1 MGHKN
6 SKNRNEE
13 FKEALS
19 KFETK
24 EVKDLKKTFK
34 RLCQLSGTKKTIDK
48 QTFMDHFAEEKDDH
62 FHINRV
68 LAEHLFHA
76 FDFRNEEKIDFEEF
90 AIGTAMCCK
99 GSSDEK
105 MEFIFH
111 VLATADGMVSKD
123 DLSMILRTIVD
134 AVYKLL
140 HVEIEDHEKENTLK
154 PLIDEAVNHFGKTES
169 GKLNLEEFKHWAEA
183 NSQVMDFFEV
193 LLHKGYQHKY
203 SPAVPTLPEAPIPPP
218 NLVLDN
224 GTSATSELLDNESL
238 LRLRGG
244 LPHHLWPLD
253 MELMYKP
260 AVHGYS
266 LKTFYNKIGKG
277 PTLLVIKDK
286 NGHRFG
292 SFTSTQITDHG
303 AGYYGDEDCFLFKLS
318 PEFKLFIP
326 TGANSSFVM
335 SNQSALAFGG
345 PGPNHGLWLDS
356 DIDKGVSRES
366 PTYGNQSLSSSEEF
380 HCIQLEAWGFKPKEA
395 TPNSTPGT
403 LRNSS
408 RRELTSS
415 TNAFTT
421 SKKELVT
428 LSVNKEHLQA
438 KETQAKL
445 VELETSKHNLEAELE
460 RIKKQLEKEKEE
472 REKLEAQVKTS
483 PPASRKNHETS
494 TKT

>member
-1 MGHKN
+1 MGHRN
-6 SKNRNEE
+6 STNRTEE
-13 FKEALS
+13 FKDAIS

-24 EVKDLKKTFK
+24 EIKDLKKTFK
-34 RLCQLSGTKKTIDK
+34 KLCQLSGTKKTIDK
-48 QTFMDHFAEEKDDH
+48 QTFMDHFAEEKEEH
-62 FHINRV
+62 FHINKH

-76 FDFRNEEKIDFEEF
+76 FDFRNEDKIDFEEF

-99 GSSDEK
+99 GTSDEK

-111 VLATADGMVSKD
+111 VLANSEGMVAKD

-140 HVEIEDHEKENTLK
+140 KVEIEDHEKENMLK
-154 PLIDEAVNHFGKTES
+154 PLTDDAINHFGKTES
-169 GKLNLEEFKHWAEA
+169 GKLNLEEFKKWAEE

-203 SPAVPTLPEAPIPPP
+203 SPVVPTLPEAPIPPP

-224 GTSATSELLDNESL
+224 GTPATSDLLDNDAL

-253 MELMYKP
+253 LELMYKP
-260 AVHGYS
+260 SVHGYS
-266 LKTFYNKIGKG
+266 LKTFYNKLGKG
-277 PTLLVIKDK
+277 ATLLVMKDK
-286 NGHRFG
+286 TGNRFG
-292 SFTSTQITDHG
+292 AFTPMGISDHG
-303 AGYYGDEDCFLFKLS
+303 TSYYGDEDCFLFRLS

-326 TGANSSFVM
+326 TGANASFIL
-335 SNQSALAFGG
+335 SNNSCLAFGG
-345 PGPNHGLWLDS
+345 PAPNYGLWLDS
-356 DIDKGVSRES
+356 DFDKGVSRES
-366 PTYGNQSLSSSEEF
+366 PTYGNTNLASSEEF
-380 HCIQLEAWGFKPKEA
+380 HCLQVEAWGFKAKE
-395 TPNSTPGT
+395 TSPSTGT

-408 RRELTSS
+408 RRELATSS
-415 TNAFTT
+415 NNFNT
-421 SKKELVT
+421 SGSKNVAHMT
-428 LSVNKEHLQA
+428 QSVNKEHLQA

-483 PPASRKNHETS
+483 PPATRKNHEDS
-494 TKT
+494 S